1 MNDQEI
7 ILKRRELAEK
17 HFEYTN
23 ELKKNFIVG
32 QLSFLNAGK
41 LLRTIRD
48 EQTYLSEDPHLKMT
62 FNKFI
67 EETDIPIPGDTKK
80 SRVRVAQMLMKV
92 YEFFVESNVVDCS
105 NNTLGEIGYSKL
117 NLIIP
122 PIQTDT
128 TTADE
133 WIAKAQKMSYRDLK
147 EELKGMSLEDQF
159 DCKHDDIERIVFWK
173 CRKCGATFHDDPSL
187 IVSHETTCIEKDDD
201 AIAENEE
208 ASQQEVL

>member
-7 ILKRRELAEK
+7 ILKRSELAKK

-80 SRVRVAQMLMKV
+80 SKVRVAQMLMKV
-92 YEFFVESNVVDCS
+92 YEFFVESNVVNCS
-105 NNTLGEIGYSKL
+105 NNT
-117 NLIIP
+117 
-122 PIQTDT
+122 
-128 TTADE
+128 
-133 WIAKAQKMSYRDLK
+133 
-147 EELKGMSLEDQF
+147 
-159 DCKHDDIERIVFWK
+159 
-173 CRKCGATFHDDPSL
+173 
-187 IVSHETTCIEKDDD
+187 
-201 AIAENEE
+201 
-208 ASQQEVL
+208 